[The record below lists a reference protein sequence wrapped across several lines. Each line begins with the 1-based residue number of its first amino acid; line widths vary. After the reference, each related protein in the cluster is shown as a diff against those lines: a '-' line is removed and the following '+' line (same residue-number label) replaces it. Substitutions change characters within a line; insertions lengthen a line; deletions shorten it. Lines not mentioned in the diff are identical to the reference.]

1 MIYTGFIFKYKCVLD
16 ERITLHTEAGTLN
29 DCYLKDYYLSGEL
42 EPILNSRQRTEE
54 RKLLERNK
62 ELCIRYYY

>member
-1 MIYTGFIFKYKCVLD
+1 MIGLISPSLCTRKLELLMTVI
-16 ERITLHTEAGTLN
+16 
-29 DCYLKDYYLSGEL
+29 LKDYYLSGEL